1 MKHNTIKSIGKG
13 EYKSRGSK
21 FYSYTHPISNHDDY
35 RHLISIYRSNYPDAC
50 HVCSAYRLMVHSRL
64 DEQGSDD
71 GEPKGTAGVPLLN
84 SLKKEK
90 LINSAVVVIRY
101 YGGTNLGVPGL
112 IHAYATTAQDTI
124 YSSKKIKWKVE
135 KEIELI
141 YAYSLNKSIEFIIKK
156 FKGSVKSQSFDHE
169 IKSKVLIDSEL
180 VRVFQEELIQRTSNQ
195 IIIKL

>member
-1 MKHNTIKSIGKG
+1 MYTINKKG
-13 EYKSRGSK
+13 HSEYTEKRSK
-21 FYSYTHPISNHDDY
+21 FLGFCHHLDSTEQYKELINHY
-35 RHLISIYRSNYPDAC
+35 RSIYSDSS
-50 HVCSAYRLMVHSRL
+50 HVCGAYRLMKTNQII
-64 DEQGSDD
+64 DFQSDD